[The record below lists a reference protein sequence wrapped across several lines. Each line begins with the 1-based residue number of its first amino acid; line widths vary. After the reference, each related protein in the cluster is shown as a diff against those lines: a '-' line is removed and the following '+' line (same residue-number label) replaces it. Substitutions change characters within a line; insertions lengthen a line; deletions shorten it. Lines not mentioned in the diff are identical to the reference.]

1 MSKIASPL
9 TLDLTNTRAFKT
21 WLYDLWRS
29 TGGDTSTG
37 ADLITLRSDVDALE
51 VDVDALEVDVS
62 VLQSDVSVL
71 QSDVSALQS
80 DVSVLQS
87 DVSVLQNDVSVLQ
100 NDVDALEVDV
110 SVLQNDV
117 DALEVDV
124 SVLQSNQVLT
134 KQTIVDLGST
144 YVFDKTINVI
154 DADVTINSLMMA
166 QIAPIANGYTRP
178 IEEVIYEKIT
188 IQPIP
193 KAGSIDFY
201 IQPQSGHIKGLF
213 AITYTVAL

>member
-29 TGGDTSTG
+29 TGGDTTTITTID
-37 ADLITLRSDVDALE
+37 ADLTALE
-51 VDVDALEVDVS
+51 LAVDVLET
-62 VLQSDVSVL
+62 
-71 QSDVSALQS
+71 
-80 DVSVLQS
+80 
-87 DVSVLQNDVSVLQ
+87 
-100 NDVDALEVDV
+100 
-110 SVLQNDV
+110 
-117 DALEVDV
+117 
-124 SVLQSNQVLT
+124 NQVLT

-144 YVFDKTINVI
+144 YVFDKTINVV

-166 QIAPIANGYTRP
+166 QIAPIADGYTRP

-201 IQPQSGHIKGLF
+201 IQPERGHIQGLY

>member
-29 TGGDTSTG
+29 TGGDTTTITTIE
-37 ADLITLRSDVDALE
+37 ADL
-51 VDVDALEVDVS
+51 S
-62 VLQSDVSVL
+62 VL
-71 QSDVSALQS
+71 
-80 DVSVLQS
+80 
-87 DVSVLQNDVSVLQ
+87 
-100 NDVDALEVDV
+100 E
-110 SVLQNDV
+110 
-117 DALEVDV
+117 
-124 SVLQSNQVLT
+124 SNQVLT

-144 YVFDKTINVI
+144 YVFDKTINVV

-188 IQPIP
+188 IQPMP

>member
-37 ADLITLRSDVDALE
+37 ADLITLQSN
-51 VDVDALEVDVS
+51 VS
-62 VLQSDVSVL
+62 VLQSNVSVL
-71 QSDVSALQS
+71 QSN
-80 DVSVLQS
+80 VSVLQS
-87 DVSVLQNDVSVLQ
+87 N
-100 NDVDALEVDV
+100 
-110 SVLQNDV
+110 
-117 DALEVDV
+117 V

-144 YVFDKTINVI
+144 YVFDKTINVV

-188 IQPIP
+188 IQPMP

-201 IQPQSGHIKGLF
+201 IQPQSGHIKGLY

>member
-37 ADLITLRSDVDALE
+37 ADLITLQSDVDALE
-51 VDVDALEVDVS
+51 VDV
-62 VLQSDVSVL
+62 
-71 QSDVSALQS
+71 SA
-80 DVSVLQS
+80 
-87 DVSVLQNDVSVLQ
+87 LQNDVSVLQ
-100 NDVDALEVDV
+100 SDVDALEVDV
-110 SVLQNDV
+110 SALQN
-117 DALEVDV
+117 DV

-144 YVFDKTINVI
+144 YVFDKTINVV
-154 DADVTINSLMMA
+154 DADVTINSLMTA

-188 IQPIP
+188 IQPMP

-201 IQPQSGHIKGLF
+201 IQPQSGHIQGLY

>member
-37 ADLITLRSDVDALE
+37 ADLITLQSDVDALE
-51 VDVDALEVDVS
+51 ADVS
-62 VLQSDVSVL
+62 VLQS
-71 QSDVSALQS
+71 
-80 DVSVLQS
+80 
-87 DVSVLQNDVSVLQ
+87 
-100 NDVDALEVDV
+100 
-110 SVLQNDV
+110 
-117 DALEVDV
+117 DV

-154 DADVTINSLMMA
+154 DADVTINSLMTA

-178 IEEVIYEKIT
+178 IEEVIYEKIM
-188 IQPIP
+188 IQPMP

-201 IQPQSGHIKGLF
+201 IQPERGHIKGLY

>member
-37 ADLITLRSDVDALE
+37 ADLITLQSDVDALE
-51 VDVDALEVDVS
+51 ADVS

-71 QSDVSALQS
+71 QS
-80 DVSVLQS
+80 
-87 DVSVLQNDVSVLQ
+87 
-100 NDVDALEVDV
+100 
-110 SVLQNDV
+110 
-117 DALEVDV
+117 DV

-144 YVFDKTINVI
+144 YVFDKTINVV
-154 DADVTINSLMMA
+154 DADVTINSLMTA

-188 IQPIP
+188 IQPMP

>member
-29 TGGDTSTG
+29 TGGDTTTITTIE
-37 ADLITLRSDVDALE
+37 ADL
-51 VDVDALEVDVS
+51 S
-62 VLQSDVSVL
+62 VL
-71 QSDVSALQS
+71 
-80 DVSVLQS
+80 
-87 DVSVLQNDVSVLQ
+87 
-100 NDVDALEVDV
+100 E
-110 SVLQNDV
+110 
-117 DALEVDV
+117 
-124 SVLQSNQVLT
+124 SNQVLT

-144 YVFDKTINVI
+144 YVFDKTINVV

-188 IQPIP
+188 IQPMP

-201 IQPQSGHIKGLF
+201 IQPQSGHIKGLY

>member
-29 TGGDTSTG
+29 TGGDTTTITTIE
-37 ADLITLRSDVDALE
+37 ADL
-51 VDVDALEVDVS
+51 S
-62 VLQSDVSVL
+62 VL
-71 QSDVSALQS
+71 
-80 DVSVLQS
+80 
-87 DVSVLQNDVSVLQ
+87 
-100 NDVDALEVDV
+100 E
-110 SVLQNDV
+110 
-117 DALEVDV
+117 
-124 SVLQSNQVLT
+124 SNQVLT

-144 YVFDKTINVI
+144 YVFDKTINVV
-154 DADVTINSLMMA
+154 DADVTINSLMTA

-178 IEEVIYEKIT
+178 IEEVIFEKIT

-201 IQPQSGHIKGLF
+201 IQPQSGHIQGLY

>member
-1 MSKIASPL
+1 MSKTASPL

-29 TGGDTSTG
+29 TGGDTTTITTID
-37 ADLITLRSDVDALE
+37 ADLTALE
-51 VDVDALEVDVS
+51 LAVDVLET
-62 VLQSDVSVL
+62 
-71 QSDVSALQS
+71 
-80 DVSVLQS
+80 
-87 DVSVLQNDVSVLQ
+87 
-100 NDVDALEVDV
+100 
-110 SVLQNDV
+110 
-117 DALEVDV
+117 
-124 SVLQSNQVLT
+124 NQVLT

-144 YVFDKTINVI
+144 YVFDKTINVV

-188 IQPIP
+188 IQPMP
-193 KAGSIDFY
+193 KAGSVDFY
-201 IQPQSGHIKGLF
+201 IQPERGHIQGLY

>member
-37 ADLITLRSDVDALE
+37 ADLI
-51 VDVDALEVDVS
+51 
-62 VLQSDVSVL
+62 
-71 QSDVSALQS
+71 ALQS
-80 DVSVLQS
+80 
-87 DVSVLQNDVSVLQ
+87 
-100 NDVDALEVDV
+100 
-110 SVLQNDV
+110 
-117 DALEVDV
+117 DV

-144 YVFDKTINVI
+144 YVFDKTINVV

-188 IQPIP
+188 IQPMP

>member
-1 MSKIASPL
+1 MSKTASPL

-29 TGGDTSTG
+29 TGGDTTTITTIE
-37 ADLITLRSDVDALE
+37 ADL
-51 VDVDALEVDVS
+51 S
-62 VLQSDVSVL
+62 VLK
-71 QSDVSALQS
+71 
-80 DVSVLQS
+80 
-87 DVSVLQNDVSVLQ
+87 
-100 NDVDALEVDV
+100 
-110 SVLQNDV
+110 
-117 DALEVDV
+117 
-124 SVLQSNQVLT
+124 SNQVLT

-144 YVFDKTINVI
+144 YVFDKTINVV

-188 IQPIP
+188 IQPMP

-201 IQPQSGHIKGLF
+201 IQPQSGHIKGLY

>member
-29 TGGDTSTG
+29 TGGDTTTIVNID
-37 ADLITLRSDVDALE
+37 ADLTALTADITALAIDVAALETADAAIDGRLDALE
-51 VDVDALEVDVS
+51 ES
-62 VLQSDVSVL
+62 K
-71 QSDVSALQS
+71 
-80 DVSVLQS
+80 
-87 DVSVLQNDVSVLQ
+87 
-100 NDVDALEVDV
+100 
-110 SVLQNDV
+110 
-117 DALEVDV
+117 
-124 SVLQSNQVLT
+124 VLT

-154 DADVTINSLMMA
+154 DADVTINSLLTA

-178 IEEVIYEKIT
+178 FEEVIYEKIT
-188 IQPIP
+188 IQPMP

-201 IQPQSGHIKGLF
+201 IQPQQGHFKGLY

>member
-29 TGGDTSTG
+29 TGGDTTTITTIE
-37 ADLITLRSDVDALE
+37 ADL
-51 VDVDALEVDVS
+51 S
-62 VLQSDVSVL
+62 VL
-71 QSDVSALQS
+71 
-80 DVSVLQS
+80 
-87 DVSVLQNDVSVLQ
+87 
-100 NDVDALEVDV
+100 E
-110 SVLQNDV
+110 
-117 DALEVDV
+117 
-124 SVLQSNQVLT
+124 SNQVLT

-144 YVFDKTINVI
+144 YVFDKTINVV

-193 KAGSIDFY
+193 KAGSVDFY

>member
-29 TGGDTSTG
+29 TGGDTTTITTIE
-37 ADLITLRSDVDALE
+37 ADL
-51 VDVDALEVDVS
+51 S
-62 VLQSDVSVL
+62 VL
-71 QSDVSALQS
+71 
-80 DVSVLQS
+80 
-87 DVSVLQNDVSVLQ
+87 
-100 NDVDALEVDV
+100 E
-110 SVLQNDV
+110 
-117 DALEVDV
+117 
-124 SVLQSNQVLT
+124 SNQVLT

-144 YVFDKTINVI
+144 YVFDKTINVV

-188 IQPIP
+188 IQPMP
-193 KAGSIDFY
+193 KAGSVDFY
-201 IQPQSGHIKGLF
+201 IQPERGHIQGLY

>member
-1 MSKIASPL
+1 MSKTASPL

-37 ADLITLRSDVDALE
+37 ADLITLQSN
-51 VDVDALEVDVS
+51 VS
-62 VLQSDVSVL
+62 VLQSNVSVL
-71 QSDVSALQS
+71 QS
-80 DVSVLQS
+80 
-87 DVSVLQNDVSVLQ
+87 N
-100 NDVDALEVDV
+100 
-110 SVLQNDV
+110 
-117 DALEVDV
+117 V

-144 YVFDKTINVI
+144 YVFDKTINVV
-154 DADVTINSLMMA
+154 DADVTVNSLLMA

-188 IQPIP
+188 IQPMP
-193 KAGSIDFY
+193 KAGSVDFY
-201 IQPQSGHIKGLF
+201 IQPERGHIQGLY

>member
-1 MSKIASPL
+1 MNQIASPL

-29 TGGDTSTG
+29 TGGDTTTITTIE
-37 ADLITLRSDVDALE
+37 ADLSTLEA
-51 VDVDALEVDVS
+51 
-62 VLQSDVSVL
+62 
-71 QSDVSALQS
+71 
-80 DVSVLQS
+80 
-87 DVSVLQNDVSVLQ
+87 
-100 NDVDALEVDV
+100 
-110 SVLQNDV
+110 
-117 DALEVDV
+117 
-124 SVLQSNQVLT
+124 NQVLT

-144 YVFDKTINVI
+144 YVFDKTINVV
-154 DADVTINSLMMA
+154 DADVTINSLMTA

-188 IQPIP
+188 IQPMP

-201 IQPQSGHIKGLF
+201 IQPQSGHIQGLY

>member
-1 MSKIASPL
+1 MSKTASPL

-37 ADLITLRSDVDALE
+37 ADLITLQSDVDALE
-51 VDVDALEVDVS
+51 ADVS
-62 VLQSDVSVL
+62 VLQS
-71 QSDVSALQS
+71 
-80 DVSVLQS
+80 
-87 DVSVLQNDVSVLQ
+87 
-100 NDVDALEVDV
+100 
-110 SVLQNDV
+110 
-117 DALEVDV
+117 DV

-144 YVFDKTINVI
+144 YVFDKTINVV
-154 DADVTINSLMMA
+154 DADVTINSLMTA

-188 IQPIP
+188 IQPMP
-193 KAGSIDFY
+193 KAGSVDFY
-201 IQPQSGHIKGLF
+201 IQPERGHIQGLY

>member
-29 TGGDTSTG
+29 TGGDTTTITTIE
-37 ADLITLRSDVDALE
+37 ADL
-51 VDVDALEVDVS
+51 S
-62 VLQSDVSVL
+62 VLK
-71 QSDVSALQS
+71 
-80 DVSVLQS
+80 
-87 DVSVLQNDVSVLQ
+87 
-100 NDVDALEVDV
+100 
-110 SVLQNDV
+110 
-117 DALEVDV
+117 
-124 SVLQSNQVLT
+124 SNQVLT

-144 YVFDKTINVI
+144 YVFDKTINVV

-188 IQPIP
+188 IQPMP

>member
-37 ADLITLRSDVDALE
+37 ADLITLQSDVDALE
-51 VDVDALEVDVS
+51 VDV
-62 VLQSDVSVL
+62 
-71 QSDVSALQS
+71 SALQS
-80 DVSVLQS
+80 
-87 DVSVLQNDVSVLQ
+87 
-100 NDVDALEVDV
+100 
-110 SVLQNDV
+110 
-117 DALEVDV
+117 DV

-154 DADVTINSLMMA
+154 DADVTINSKMMA
-166 QIAPIANGYTRP
+166 QIAPIADGYTRP
-178 IEEVIYEKIT
+178 FEEVIYEKIT

-201 IQPQSGHIKGLF
+201 IQPERGHIQGLY

>member
-29 TGGDTSTG
+29 TGGDTTTITTID
-37 ADLITLRSDVDALE
+37 ADLTALE
-51 VDVDALEVDVS
+51 LA
-62 VLQSDVSVL
+62 
-71 QSDVSALQS
+71 
-80 DVSVLQS
+80 
-87 DVSVLQNDVSVLQ
+87 
-100 NDVDALEVDV
+100 
-110 SVLQNDV
+110 V

-166 QIAPIANGYTRP
+166 QIAPIANSYTRP

-188 IQPIP
+188 IQPMP

-201 IQPQSGHIKGLF
+201 IQPQSGHIQGLY

>member
-21 WLYDLWRS
+21 WLYDLWQS
-29 TGGDTSTG
+29 TGGDTSTS
-37 ADLITLRSDVDALE
+37 ADLIA
-51 VDVDALEVDVS
+51 
-62 VLQSDVSVL
+62 LQSDVSV
-71 QSDVSALQS
+71 LQS

-100 NDVDALEVDV
+100 
-110 SVLQNDV
+110 S
-117 DALEVDV
+117 DV

-166 QIAPIANGYTRP
+166 QIAPIANSYTRP

-188 IQPIP
+188 IQPMP

-201 IQPQSGHIKGLF
+201 IQPQSGHIQGLY